1 MVKKFALALKV
12 IKVLLA
18 IVPLVRKIMEQVEV
32 PGNGPEKKAAVLA
45 ALGNTIDALPWEITP
60 EVKETVLR
68 IIGGLIDVIIG
79 ILNLMGHEWSKT
91 L

>member
-1 MVKKFALALKV
+1 VIKKFALALKV

-18 IVPLVRKIMEQVEV
+18 IVPLVRKVIEQVEI

-45 ALGNTIDALPWEITP
+45 ALGNTIDALPWEISP
-60 EVKETVLR
+60 EVKETALR

-79 ILNLMGHEWSKT
+79 ILNLVGHDWSKT